1 MTATSRS
8 DTISQIPTFGPSPTL
23 RPMSPTST
31 TDDPPTYA
39 ALVCPACGAALTGP
53 LRALPDARL
62 FAARPVIRRQGIRAT
77 QGFWRRADPGERSQ
91 DLPTE
96 AFPMTIHPHDLLV
109 PQVEASNSGCCG
121 VFSADGTANLH
132 CRCGGA
138 VGVLIDECALDIEV
152 RLGAFWQVASGDDGA
167 HVAGGD
173 GISDAIADARVSER
187 LDRWSGV
194 RFAHPAISMDT
205 YWDWSASE
213 VPTHREVERLELALV
228 TGDDGVALQAV
239 VDGRVI
245 ALGLAAIDLLRA
257 MALQRLPVGNAGL
270 ALRYD
275 QLAAAGDNRVVSF
288 WGLVRRGAVIELVES
303 PASTTY
309 PTGVEMAELGRM
321 PLAEARAIGKI
332 MGRESEPRGWRFT
345 EAELQRAWSAAIAA
359 FEPLVA
365 CEPLPLSGAWAP
377 SETGTS

>member
-1 MTATSRS
+1 
-8 DTISQIPTFGPSPTL
+8 
-23 RPMSPTST
+23 MSPTFTS
-31 TDDPPTYA
+31 DDPPTYA

-62 FAARPVIRRQGIRAT
+62 FAARPAIRRQGIRAT

-109 PQVEASNSGCCG
+109 QQVETSNSGCCG

-152 RLGAFWQVASGDDGA
+152 RLGGFWQV
-167 HVAGGD
+167 VGGD
-173 GISDAIADARVSER
+173 GASDAIADAHVRER
-187 LDRWSGV
+187 LDRWSGI

-228 TGDDGVALQAV
+228 TGDDGVALQAA

-257 MALQRLPVGNAGL
+257 MALQRLPIGNPGL

-288 WGLVRRGAVIELVES
+288 WALVRRGEVIELVES

-345 EAELQRAWSAAIAA
+345 EAELQRVWTSAIAA
-359 FEPLVA
+359 FEQRVGCGPHD
-365 CEPLPLSGAWAP
+365 EPRAA
-377 SETGTS
+377 TTSRRGGPGSA